1 MRYMLLIYTDEER
14 RPAWGTPEGDAEAEG
29 YNTLHA
35 ELSQSG
41 VIRGGD
47 PVLRVADAKSVQVRG
62 GETAVQDGPAVT
74 TPIQLGGYY
83 VIECDGMDEATRWAS
98 KIPGAT
104 YGTIEVRP
112 ILELP

>member
-1 MRYMLLIYTDEER
+1 MRYMLLIYTDEES

-35 ELSQSG
+35 ELTHAD

-47 PVLRVADAKSVQVRG
+47 PVLRVAEAKSVQVRN
-62 GETAVQDGPAVT
+62 GETSVKDGPAVT

-83 VIECDGMDEATRWAS
+83 VVECDDIEEAARWAS